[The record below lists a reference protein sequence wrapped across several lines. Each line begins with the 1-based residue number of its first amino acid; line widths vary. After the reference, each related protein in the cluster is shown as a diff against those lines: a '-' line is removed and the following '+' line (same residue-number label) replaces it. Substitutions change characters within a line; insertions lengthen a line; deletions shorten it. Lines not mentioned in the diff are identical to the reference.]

1 MLTPF
6 LGKVLANKIAFNLV
20 GRGHQSAD
28 THLLTGPTVAR
39 HTRQPGMFQEAWLLQ
54 KLVKTSRPTCSRPV
68 FTCLLTGSLQG
79 CLSQQDLPLPAFGA
93 DSWHEAGGGD
103 GISLPLGEKHAFTVL
118 FPGLR
123 V

>member
-1 MLTPF
+1 MLIPF
-6 LGKVLANKIAFNLV
+6 LGKILANKIAFNLV

-28 THLLTGPTVAR
+28 THLLAGPTVAR
-39 HTRQPGMFQEAWLLQ
+39 HTRQPGMFREAWLLQ
-54 KLVKTSRPTCSRPV
+54 KLVKTSRPTRSRPV

-103 GISLPLGEKHAFTVL
+103 GISLPLGEKHSFSVL